1 MARHE
6 ERTAGEWPQTR
17 PLAKP
22 GAKPTQGARTA
33 QGAGLNDGRKIR
45 FSKEEWDAA
54 TACGEADYGG
64 MRPSSV
70 VRTALRLFLKKR
82 GYLG

>member
-6 ERTAGEWPQTR
+6 GEWPQTR
-17 PLAKP
+17 PLARP
-22 GAKPTQGARTA
+22 GAKPAQGARPT
-33 QGAGLNDGRKIR
+33 QGLNDGRKIR

-54 TACGEADYGG
+54 TACGEAEYGG

>member
-1 MARHE
+1 MARRE
-6 ERTAGEWPQTR
+6 DGDARVAAQG
-17 PLAKP
+17 
-22 GAKPTQGARTA
+22 GARAT

>member
-1 MARHE
+1 MARHKG
-6 ERTAGEWPQTR
+6 T
-17 PLAKP
+17 LAAASVGKTL
-22 GAKPTQGARTA
+22 G
-33 QGAGLNDGRKIR
+33 GAGLNDGRKIR

-54 TACGEADYGG
+54 AACGEADYGG

-70 VRTALRLFLKKR
+70 VRTALRAFLKKR

>member
-6 ERTAGEWPQTR
+6 DG
-17 PLAKP
+17 
-22 GAKPTQGARTA
+22 GARAAAQEGAARQGARA
-33 QGAGLNDGRKIR
+33 AKGLNDGRKIR

-54 TACGEADYGG
+54 AACGEADYGG